1 MPLFIESYNINIWA
15 VLVINP
21 PPDYYVREIS
31 TDIFLHIKI
40 HTAVLKYIRLDVAYM
55 GACLRTITVQD
66 FRLKMR
72 PP

>member
-31 TDIFLHIKI
+31 TDIVLHIKI
-40 HTAVLKYIRLDVAYM
+40 HTAVLYICLDAAYM
-55 GACLRTITVQD
+55 GACLGTITVHD